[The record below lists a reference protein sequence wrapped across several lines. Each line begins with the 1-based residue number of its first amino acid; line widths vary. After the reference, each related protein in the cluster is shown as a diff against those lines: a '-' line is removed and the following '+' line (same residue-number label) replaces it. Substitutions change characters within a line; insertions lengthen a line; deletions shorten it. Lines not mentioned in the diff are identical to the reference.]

1 MDLDNP
7 GCSSHAFH
15 SSYSNTTDSL
25 NQLWQCHPFSV
36 LWLFRDHQFSGLVAV
51 ELQFVIDDSGSP
63 IPNWYPKFCT
73 PKNRSVLVNSGSGK
87 DITLRMATNFKSMN
101 EVLKII
107 IFDHFKSLWKYNK
120 PLCCSIFVKW
130 CAKNANFEEFLPSW
144 LTYHIL
150 DGCQFQIY
158 EWRCW
163 KLPILQFKIILK
175 VK

>member
-7 GCSSHAFH
+7 GCSSHGFL

-63 IPNWYPKFCT
+63 IPNWNPKFCT

-87 DITLRMATNFKSMN
+87 DMVMEINKWLQFLWWRRWHNAIMQWHRS
-101 EVLKII
+101 II
-107 IFDHFKSLWKYNK
+107 LHPTWQKTWIQQQRG
-120 PLCCSIFVKW
+120 VKW
-130 CAKNANFEEFLPSW
+130 KQCH
-144 LTYHIL
+144 HIRRHSKIT
-150 DGCQFQIY
+150 GWVVACQPCVRWGQLSCHI
-158 EWRCW
+158 
-163 KLPILQFKIILK
+163 K
-175 VK
+175 